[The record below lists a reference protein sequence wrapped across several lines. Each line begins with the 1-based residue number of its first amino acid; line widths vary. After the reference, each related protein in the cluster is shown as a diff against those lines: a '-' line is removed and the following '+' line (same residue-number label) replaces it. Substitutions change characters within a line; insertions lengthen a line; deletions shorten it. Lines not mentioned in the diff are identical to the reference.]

1 MKNVFRLAAALL
13 AVLTIFTS
21 CKARDD
27 SKPRSSETVS
37 EAESESETEKIP
49 DSPLQI
55 TTPGGAVLIGEI
67 GHDADGW
74 RFTSERPIDLSLT
87 YYEGDTPEVFDG
99 VTVFRMLDTDG
110 DGVNKALYDGMTV
123 TVFGLISN
131 PRGAGVLYLIPYR
144 MERGRAAAQS
154 CAAPGLQ
161 APDAMTPMGYDA
173 AALPSEMALA
183 VDGESY
189 SYNFYL
195 LSEEA
200 LNLLGNA
207 FAALYV
213 DFVNAYLTYKT
224 SIECPTVSAVQGGE
238 AEIHLGEYL
247 QSVVAYEFPLFEADA
262 EFVGYDR
269 ETRVLRWKYLT
280 EKPQHDAI
288 TAEFKTLAEQYLK
301 EAKPTDG
308 EQLRAQKV
316 YRNFI
321 PEMTYDYTEAE
332 KSVRNITPYAVFKQ
346 KRGICSTFAI
356 AYAVLLTQ
364 VGVKCTI
371 AGGVCG
377 SEPHAWDVI
386 TVDGVNYFADPT
398 FELGAGST
406 YRYFG
411 ESYAS
416 RINDGI
422 AQDSIYV
429 GRYGSVDAKRY
440 GISEHDLKALPIA

>member
-1 MKNVFRLAAALL
+1 MKKALRLFAALVAVL
-13 AVLTIFTS
+13 AVFTGCTGAGAPES
-21 CKARDD
+21 Q
-27 SKPRSSETVS
+27 SSESVS
-37 EAESESETEKIP
+37 EPETKKIP

-55 TTPGGAVLIGEI
+55 STPGGAVLIGEI

-74 RFTSERPIDLSLT
+74 RFTAERPIDLSLT
-87 YYEGDTPEVFDG
+87 YYEGDTPETFDG
-99 VTVFRMLDTDG
+99 VTMFRMLDTDG

-144 MERGRAAAQS
+144 VERGKAAAQS
-154 CAAPGLQ
+154 CAAPELQ
-161 APDAMTPMGYDA
+161 APDAMMPMGYDA

-183 VDGESY
+183 IDGESY
-189 SYNFYL
+189 SYNYYL

-200 LNLLGNA
+200 LNLLGNT

-213 DFVNAYLTYKT
+213 DFVNAYLRYET
-224 SIECPTVSAVQGGE
+224 SIVCPILPPMQGGE

-247 QSVVAYEFPLFEADA
+247 QSVVSYEFPVFEADA

-269 ETRVLRWKYLT
+269 ETRTLRWKYST

-301 EAKPTDG
+301 GVKPTDG

-316 YRNFI
+316 YRNFT
-321 PEMTYDYTEAE
+321 PAMSYDYAEAE
-332 KSVRNITPYAVFKQ
+332 KTVRNITAYAVFKQ
-346 KRGICSTFAI
+346 KRGICSSFAT

-371 AGGVCG
+371 AGGVYG
-377 SEPHAWDVI
+377 SEPHTWNVI
-386 TVDGVNYFADPT
+386 TADGVNYFADPT
-398 FELGAGST
+398 FELSGGAS

-411 ESYAS
+411 EGYQS

-422 AQDSIYV
+422 EDGSIYI
-429 GRYGSVDAKRY
+429 GRYGSVDAKGY
-440 GISEHDLKALPIA
+440 GISEQDLKALPIA